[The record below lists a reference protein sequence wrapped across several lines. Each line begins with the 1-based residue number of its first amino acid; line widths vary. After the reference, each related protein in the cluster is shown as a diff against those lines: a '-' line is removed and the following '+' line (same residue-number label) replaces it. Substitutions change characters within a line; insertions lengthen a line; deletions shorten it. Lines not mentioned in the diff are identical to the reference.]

1 MSEQASDH
9 SNVIV
14 FPPVVPV
21 VTIAL
26 GFALQWLF
34 PLGVLVHFDRFD
46 RVAIGLGLVIIGA
59 LISSSGSVTL
69 ARSETNVLP
78 SKPTL
83 KIASGGIY
91 QWTRNPIYLGGSFA
105 MVGIAVAFAL
115 DWLVLLQVPAHLI
128 LHYGIIRR
136 EERYL
141 EQKFGEEY
149 RSYKARV
156 PRYLLING

>member
-9 SNVIV
+9 SNVFV
-14 FPPVVPV
+14 FPPIVPI

-26 GFALQWLF
+26 GFALQWVL
-34 PLGVLVHFDRFD
+34 PLGVLAHFDQFD
-46 RVAIGLGLVIIGA
+46 RVAIGLSLFIIGA

-69 ARSETNVLP
+69 TRSETNVLP
-78 SKPTL
+78 SRPTL
-83 KIASGGIY
+83 KIVSDGIY
-91 QWTRNPIYLGGSFA
+91 GWTRNPIHVGGSFA

-128 LHYGIIRR
+128 LHFGIIRR

-156 PRYLLING
+156 PRYLLFIG

>member
-1 MSEQASDH
+1 MSEQTSDH
-9 SNVIV
+9 SNVVV
-14 FPPVVPV
+14 FPPVVPIA
-21 VTIAL
+21 TIAL
-26 GFALQWLF
+26 GFALQWAF
-34 PLGVLVHFDRFD
+34 PLGLLVQFDQVD
-46 RVAIGLGLVIIGA
+46 RVVIGLGLFVIGA

-69 ARSETNVLP
+69 ARSATNVLP

-83 KIASGGIY
+83 KIVSKGIY
-91 QWTRNPIYLGGSFA
+91 GWTRNPIYVGGSFA

-115 DWLVLLQVPAHLI
+115 DWLVLLQIPAHLI

-156 PRYLLING
+156 PRYLLINV

>member
-1 MSEQASDH
+1 
-9 SNVIV
+9 
-14 FPPVVPV
+14 
-21 VTIAL
+21 
-26 GFALQWLF
+26 
-34 PLGVLVHFDRFD
+34 
-46 RVAIGLGLVIIGA
+46 
-59 LISSSGSVTL
+59 
-69 ARSETNVLP
+69 
-78 SKPTL
+78 
-83 KIASGGIY
+83 
-91 QWTRNPIYLGGSFA
+91 

-115 DWLVLLQVPAHLI
+115 DWLVLLQIPAHLI

>member
-1 MSEQASDH
+1 MSKETSDH
-9 SNVIV
+9 PNVIV
-14 FPPVVPV
+14 FPPVVPI

-26 GFALQWLF
+26 GFVLEWLF
-34 PLGVLVHFDRFD
+34 PLGVLVQFARFD
-46 RVAIGLGLVIIGA
+46 RWAIGLSFFIIGA
-59 LISSSGSVTL
+59 LISSSGSITL

-78 SKPTL
+78 SRPAL
-83 KIASGGIY
+83 KIVKSGIY
-91 QWTRNPIYLGGSFA
+91 GWTRNPIYVGGSFA

-149 RSYKARV
+149 LTYKTNV
-156 PRYLLING
+156 PRYLLLNE